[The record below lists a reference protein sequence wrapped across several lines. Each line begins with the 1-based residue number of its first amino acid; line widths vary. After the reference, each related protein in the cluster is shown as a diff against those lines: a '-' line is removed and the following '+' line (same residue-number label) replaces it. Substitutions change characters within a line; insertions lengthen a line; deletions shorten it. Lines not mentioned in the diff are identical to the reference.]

1 MGDIADQ
8 PYFPDVF
15 YIQALNYL
23 SGNLQLSNREK
34 DTFFFEMQGL
44 IVVAVKSK
52 ATGIVVMREWRN

>member
-23 SGNLQLSNREK
+23 SGKLQLSNREK
-34 DTFFFEMQGL
+34 DTFFFEMQG

-52 ATGIVVMREWRN
+52 AQGIVVMREWRN